1 MIEPSSQQQRR
12 VGKRL
17 RTFATSGLAWDI
29 VLALITLMWSFVF
42 IRLFF
47 PGRANVDIG
56 NQYLQAIGKAP
67 VTDWHPPIMSIVWR
81 GLINVT
87 GQAGSLL
94 VLQVIILAVASW
106 LIGVLVHRNGAPR
119 WVSLLGPAI
128 MMTPW
133 VISQMMTLW
142 KDTQMAVAL
151 LLAVI
156 LLIVARTVPKGWIL
170 WIPAV
175 VLLVYALGVRKNAV
189 FAIVPI
195 AIYAA
200 FCLVQRFNL
209 KRVVLSTVALTV
221 AVLAILGV
229 GMKATDAAIASAAD
243 VKPTGQISQIF
254 LDDVMFSVPD
264 AQLQASDAP
273 AELKDHISSARDKC
287 LERGE
292 NWDAYWNCYGRG
304 VTGRA
309 FSPIAYQDEL
319 KDLWMTEV
327 ITHPLRYLKYRT
339 SVFSMYFFSSSLEYW
354 DGDWNGDAEE
364 VGIADSDP
372 KADYIFQPYVEGFA
386 LATFPMLFK
395 PWFWSLVA
403 VLALVFAG
411 RTRPAREQLRR
422 ETGTRRQR
430 NFAPEITMLA
440 TSALCYIFGYLPIVP
455 ANHFRYTFWPAL
467 AVTVALIFMLAEWRR
482 RRSVGTPRS
491 RAFSE
496 SET

>member
-67 VTDWHPPIMSIVWR
+67 VTDWHPPIMSTVWR

-200 FCLVQRFNL
+200 FCLVQRFTL
-209 KRVVLSTVALTV
+209 TRVVLS
-221 AVLAILGV
+221 
-229 GMKATDAAIASAAD
+229 
-243 VKPTGQISQIF
+243 
-254 LDDVMFSVPD
+254 
-264 AQLQASDAP
+264 
-273 AELKDHISSARDKC
+273 
-287 LERGE
+287 
-292 NWDAYWNCYGRG
+292 
-304 VTGRA
+304 
-309 FSPIAYQDEL
+309 
-319 KDLWMTEV
+319 
-327 ITHPLRYLKYRT
+327 
-339 SVFSMYFFSSSLEYW
+339 
-354 DGDWNGDAEE
+354 
-364 VGIADSDP
+364 
-372 KADYIFQPYVEGFA
+372 
-386 LATFPMLFK
+386 
-395 PWFWSLVA
+395 
-403 VLALVFAG
+403 
-411 RTRPAREQLRR
+411 
-422 ETGTRRQR
+422 
-430 NFAPEITMLA
+430 
-440 TSALCYIFGYLPIVP
+440 
-455 ANHFRYTFWPAL
+455 
-467 AVTVALIFMLAEWRR
+467 
-482 RRSVGTPRS
+482 
-491 RAFSE
+491 
-496 SET
+496 